1 MTRGVPAFSEE
12 VADAICRRIANGEGL
27 RAICRD
33 PDMPG
38 RQTVLDWLDDESDG
52 KKLAFRAKYARARE
66 LQGDFL
72 DEEMQEVANAAT
84 PEDVQVAR
92 LRVGTMQWRAS
103 KLAPKKYGD
112 RLVHAGD
119 AENPVKVDH
128 GIDLTQMS
136 APDRA
141 ILRDLLLRNVGKE
154 PEGK

>member
-1 MTRGVPAFSEE
+1 MKAGRPTLYSEE
-12 VADAICRRIANGEGL
+12 LVDGICRRIANGEGL

-33 PDMPG
+33 ADMPG
-38 RQTVLDWLDDESDG
+38 RQTVLDWLDDENKG
-52 KKLAFRAKYARARE
+52 VFRAKYARARE

-141 ILRDLLLRNVGKE
+141 ILRDLLSRNGGKE
-154 PEGK
+154 PESK